1 MIDKGLEAHMANA
14 TAAPRCAA
22 LIGPYLSG
30 KTTLLEAMLYTSG
43 STTRHGSVRDGNSV
57 GDHSPEAR
65 ARQMSTEINVAQA
78 SFLGDPWTILD
89 CPGSVELLYEAEAAV
104 LASDVAVVVCEP
116 EVERALTITP
126 LLRFLDRHAIPH
138 MMFINKLDTSSA
150 RVRDLL
156 AALQSVSERPLVLRQ
171 VPLRGS
177 EGEINGYVDLVSERA
192 YRYRTGQA
200 SDLIP
205 LPDGFWDAERV
216 TRTGL
221 IEKLADFD
229 DALLEKLLEDVE
241 PSKEEIY
248 GHLARDLSRAQIV
261 PVFLGATNGDH
272 GVRRLWKALRH
283 ETPTPRQTAER
294 FGIAAEGEPLA
305 QVIKTYHLPHTGKLT
320 LVRVWRGA
328 ISEGMMLNGVRVAGV
343 LHLVG
348 AQQEKIAAAQAGEVV
363 ALTRMEDVATGAV
376 LTPSGKADPLPRPER
391 PQPVFGL
398 AIATERRS
406 DDVKLTGAIGKLI
419 EEDPTLELEQN
430 ADTGEMVLW
439 GQGDIHLQIALD
451 RLRNRHNLAVN
462 GRRAA
467 VPYKETIRR
476 GAQQHSRFKRQ
487 SGGHGQFADVT
498 IEIKPLPRGSGFTF
512 TDSVVGGA
520 IPRNY
525 IPAVEEG
532 VVEALRHGP
541 LGFPV
546 VDVAVNLLT
555 GQFHTVDSSDQAF
568 KTAGRQAIQ
577 EALPKCEPV
586 LLEPIDAVDISV
598 PNAFTA
604 RVQRLISGRRGQILG
619 YDAKPDWPGWDV
631 VSAYLPESEL
641 HDLIVELRSLTLG
654 VGSFAHRFDH
664 LQELSGKPAE
674 KVLASRAAEAAQ

>member
-1 MIDKGLEAHMANA
+1 MAST
-14 TAAPRCAA
+14 TAAPRCVA

-30 KTTLLEAMLYTSG
+30 KTSLLEALLNAAG
-43 STTRHGSVRDGNSV
+43 ATTRRGSVRDGNSV
-57 GDHSPEAR
+57 GDHVAEAR
-65 ARQMSTEINVAQA
+65 ARQMSTELNVATT

-89 CPGSVELLYEAEAAV
+89 CPGSVELIFEAQGTV
-104 LASDVAVVVCEP
+104 LASDVAVVVVEP
-116 EVERALTITP
+116 EVERALTISP
-126 LLRFLDRHAIPH
+126 LLRFLDQHKIPH
-138 MMFINKLDTSSA
+138 MVFINKMDTASA
-150 RVRDLL
+150 RVPDVL
-156 AALQSVSERPLVLRQ
+156 AGLQAVSSRPLVLRQ
-171 VPLRGS
+171 VPLPGP
-177 EGEINGYVDLVSERA
+177 EGELTGYVDLVSERA
-192 YRYRTGQA
+192 YRYRPGQA
-200 SDLIP
+200 SELVP
-205 LPDGFWDAERV
+205 LPDGFWDTERA
-216 TRTGL
+216 TRAGL
-221 IEKLADFD
+221 VEKLADFD
-229 DALLEKLLEDVE
+229 DALLEQLLEEVE
-241 PSKEEIY
+241 PPKEEIY
-248 GHLARDLSRAQIV
+248 RHLTRTLQGVQTV
-261 PVFLGATNGDH
+261 PVFLGSGFADF

-283 ETPTPRQTAER
+283 EAP
-294 FGIAAEGEPLA
+294 FAAETAARLGIGDAGEPLA

-320 LVRVWRGA
+320 LARVWRGT
-328 ISEGMMLNGVRVAGV
+328 ITEGMVLNGTRVAG
-343 LHLVG
+343 LLRIFG
-348 AQQEKIAAAQAGEVV
+348 AQHEKLAAAQAGEVV
-363 ALTRMEDVATGAV
+363 GLTRMEDIATGAV

-398 AIATERRS
+398 AVAAEKRA

-419 EEDPTLELEQN
+419 DEDPTFELEQN
-430 ADTGEMVLW
+430 ADTQEMVLW
-439 GQGDIHLQIALD
+439 GQGDIHLQIAMD
-451 RLRNRHNLAVN
+451 RLRNRQNLAVS
-462 GRRAA
+462 GRPAA

-498 IEIKPLPRGSGFTF
+498 IEIKALPRGAGFTF

-546 VDVAVNLLT
+546 IDVAVNLIT
-555 GQFHTVDSSDQAF
+555 GQFHAVDSSDQAF

-577 EALPKCEPV
+577 EALPKCEPI
-586 LLEPIDAVDISV
+586 LLEPIDAVEISV

-619 YDAKPDWPGWDV
+619 YDAKAGWLGWDV
-631 VSAYLPESEL
+631 VSAHMPQNEL

-664 LQELSGKPAE
+664 MQELTGRPAE
-674 KVLASRAAEAAQ
+674 KVLAARTADAAQ